1 MFSYLYPLSI
11 VRVQQPFF
19 APTVIFH
26 QKNQVLLQSL
36 GFVQMTHLYRD
47 LLLVLTVAQKPLESD
62 LRLAVEMRFWLE
74 TSKG

>member
-1 MFSYLYPLSI
+1 
-11 VRVQQPFF
+11 
-19 APTVIFH
+19 
-26 QKNQVLLQSL
+26 
-36 GFVQMTHLYRD
+36 MTHLYRD